1 MKHKNLAACLLEIAM
16 RTRYVGRRSLIFVIC
31 ITSRLDEAPWDDSE
45 NTILL
50 CCSCYWHLTPLC
62 KILEKINEA
71 LIGKITAM
79 KRVSC
84 VPSFFFFIFS
94 FMCVSSGLNNDGDS
108 YHEVWIWWILKLSI
122 IDIAATSFY
131 SWRFCAS
138 AARPT
143 RNCPLSILPDRDSQL
158 HLHFS
163 PSALHLL
170 SLSFAIIFFPLL
182 LFFFSSIDRPRIFMQ
197 IFIFLSVISS
207 FPFSKFVLNRRHA
220 HKRDDF

>member
-1 MKHKNLAACLLEIAM
+1 MYVTYWSHVDRSENCTMEFVSNFPWKQKNLAACLLEVAM
-16 RTRYVGRRSLIFVIC
+16 QARYVGRRSLIFVIC
-31 ITSRLDEAPWDDSE
+31 ITNRLDEAPWDDSE

-50 CCSCYWHLTPLC
+50 CCSCYWYLTPLC

-71 LIGKITAM
+71 LIGKLTAM

-84 VPSFFFFIFS
+84 VPSFFFIFS

-108 YHEVWIWWILKLSI
+108 YHGVWIWWILKLSI
-122 IDIAATSFY
+122 VDIATTSFY

-143 RNCPLSILPDRDSQL
+143 RNCSLSILPDSDSQL

-170 SLSFAIIFFPLL
+170 LLSFAVTFFLLL
-182 LFFFSSIDRPRIFMQ
+182 LFFFLQ
-197 IFIFLSVISS
+197 
-207 FPFSKFVLNRRHA
+207 
-220 HKRDDF
+220 